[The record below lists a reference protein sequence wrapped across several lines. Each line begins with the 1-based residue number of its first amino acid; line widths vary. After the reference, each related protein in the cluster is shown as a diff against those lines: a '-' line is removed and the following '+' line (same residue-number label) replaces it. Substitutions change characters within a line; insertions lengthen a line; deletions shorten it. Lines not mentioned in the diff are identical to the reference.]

1 MRGALLALLVANAL
15 LRVLL
20 KVLLWSANALLW
32 LLAAVRDAQL
42 ANGTANALLKGL
54 LKVQLKCFAMV
65 CYCYGCLLQAVAAC
79 YIQTC
84 LFKI

>member
-1 MRGALLALLVANAL
+1 MRGALLALLVANGTA
-15 LRVLL
+15 
-20 KVLLWSANALLW
+20 KGIANALLWSANALLW

-42 ANGTANALLKGL
+42 ANGTAKGIANALLRVL
-54 LKVQLKCFAMV
+54 LKVLLML
-65 CYCYGCLLQAVAAC
+65 CYGCLLQAVAAC